1 MTKQEI
7 KHLHLKLKKDVL
19 IVDLPRICDYEVFKH
34 GIYFNFENGD
44 RDFIEG
50 NFTFLCK
57 GEELTEEQCK
67 ELVRRGYYKGTFF
80 NYGEPIVNFNHFD
93 TAKDSFL
100 SAISAQNHH
109 WLKNPYKNDWD
120 ELCEWGYVDID
131 GETCS
136 ESKRYDEAESR
147 TLKHPLIFIKN

>member
-7 KHLHLKLKKDVL
+7 KYLHLKLKKDVL
-19 IVDLPRICDYEVFKH
+19 IVDVPELTDYEVFKQ
-34 GIYFNFENGD
+34 GIYFYFENNL
-44 RDFIEG
+44 RDFIGG
-50 NFTFLCK
+50 NFTLLCK
-57 GEELTEEQCK
+57 GEELTEEHCK
-67 ELVRRGYYKGTFF
+67 ELVEHLKNNPSRKIDYTVKERNRFF
-80 NYGEPIVNFNHFD
+80 DSSV
-93 TAKDSFL
+93 ASFL
-100 SAISAQNHH
+100 SAISEQNHH